1 MTKTARSRM
10 RALLEDR
17 ICIPC
22 ASVFDPI
29 SARMADDIGFKTG
42 ILGGSVTSL
51 MTLGVPDICQL
62 TLSEL
67 VEQARRVCRASGL
80 PVIVDG
86 DNGYG
91 NALNVVRTIEALEY
105 ACASLVTLEDTV
117 LPYAYNGSP
126 QQLIPVDEACSKLKA
141 ALKTRRDTEFA
152 IFART
157 HALPGQPTEKLLER
171 VRAYSA
177 TGIDGLVI
185 FGLTDKDTLAQIAAN
200 THLPLMLISYGDT
213 DLGSQQSLADH
224 KVRIRLQGHLA
235 YEAAVRATYHSLQAL
250 HQRYNPAA
258 EMRHTDAP
266 AKTLLQEYAR
276 HAHYDALIEEYVTPA
291 RSKN

>member
-1 MTKTARSRM
+1 MKKTARTRM
-10 RALLEDR
+10 RALLENHQ
-17 ICIPC
+17 CVPC
-22 ASVFDPI
+22 ASVFDPM

-67 VEQARRVCRASGL
+67 VEQARRVCRASDL

-117 LPYAYNGSP
+117 LPHGYNGSP
-126 QQLIPVDEACSKLKA
+126 QQLISVDEACSKLKA
-141 ALKTRRDTEFA
+141 ALKTRRDPEFA

-157 HALPGQPTEKLLER
+157 HALPGQSVESLLKR
-171 VRAYSA
+171 VIAYTA
-177 TGIDGLVI
+177 TGIDGLCI
-185 FGLTDKDTLAQIAAN
+185 FGLTDKDILEQVAAN

-213 DLGSQQSLADH
+213 DLGSQQALADN

-250 HQRYNPAA
+250 HSRHNPEAKLQ
-258 EMRHTDAP
+258 HTDAA
-266 AKTLLQEYAR
+266 AKTLIREYSR
-276 HAHYDALIEEYVTPA
+276 QSHYEALIRDYVTPA
-291 RSKN
+291 G

>member
-1 MTKTARSRM
+1 MKKTTRSHM
-10 RALLEDR
+10 RALLEDNR
-17 ICIPC
+17 CIPC

-29 SARMADDIGFKTG
+29 SARMAEDIGFQTG

-67 VEQARRVCRASGL
+67 VEQARRVCRASSL

-105 ACASLVTLEDTV
+105 ACASMVTLEDTV
-117 LPYAYNGSP
+117 LPRAYNGSA
-126 QQLIPVDEACSKLKA
+126 QQLIPVEEACSKLKA
-141 ALKTRRDTEFA
+141 ALQTRRDPAFA

-157 HALPGQPTEKLLER
+157 HALPDQPVDALLER
-171 VRAYSA
+171 VKAYSA
-177 TGIDGLVI
+177 TGIDGLCI
-185 FGLTDKDTLAQIAAN
+185 FGLTDKDILGQIAAS
-200 THLPLMLISYGDT
+200 THLPLMLITYGEV
-213 DLGSQQSLADH
+213 DLGSQQMLTDN

-235 YEAAVRATYHSLQAL
+235 YEAAVQATYQSLQAL
-250 HQRYNPAA
+250 HLRHNPGAEQRNASA
-258 EMRHTDAP
+258 S
-266 AKTLLQEYAR
+266 AKTLISEYSR
-276 HAHYDALIEEYVTPA
+276 QSHYDTLINNYVTPDM
-291 RSKN
+291 